1 MIGFKKTPIRLVLI
15 IFFISVVSII
25 LIYVDSL
32 NNEPLAIEEIT
43 ISRDLSES
51 FTPIKSKQIHTV
63 RKGDSLSVIFEDKQV
78 PLNTAY
84 KIFDFDK
91 NNLLSSII
99 PGDIMEFN
107 YMGNDLLSIE
117 IIKDDVNSILIKT
130 EDEISIVNIKKEAQ
144 TITSFGFGEIRDS
157 FYKSAKDVGIPDS
170 IIMDFAYIFGWDIDF
185 IFDVRKGD
193 KFSVIYETEFSEGE
207 KISNGDIV
215 FAEFTNREKKY
226 IAQRFFDD
234 VQGKQ
239 YFNENGENVKK
250 AFLRAPLDFAYIS
263 SHFNPNRMHPILHKI
278 KAHNGV
284 DYAAKTGTPVRAT
297 GEGTVI
303 LRANKGGYG
312 RLIEIRHFNEYTT
325 RYAHLSGY
333 AKGLQVGSKVDQ
345 GDIIGYVGKSG
356 LATGPHLHYEFRVN
370 GMHTDPLRVKFPNA
384 KPIESENKEDFTN
397 FALALD
403 LKMNTLKKKLFSSN
417 EEKIEE

>member
-15 IFFISVVSII
+15 IFLISVVSII

-32 NNEPLAIEEIT
+32 DNEPLAIEEIT
-43 ISRDLSES
+43 ISRDLSEGL
-51 FTPIKSKQIHTV
+51 TPIKSKQIHTV

-130 EDEISIVNIKKEAQ
+130 EDEISIMNIKKEAQ

-207 KISNGDIV
+207 KISSGDIV

-226 IAQRFFDD
+226 IAQRFFDN

-284 DYAAKTGTPVRAT
+284 DYAAKKNTPVKAS
-297 GEGTVI
+297 GDGVI
-303 LRANKGGYG
+303 SFIGRQSGYG
-312 RLIEIRHFNEYTT
+312 RTVEIKHGGNIKTL
-325 RYAHLSGY
+325 YAHLERFNT
-333 AKGLQVGSKVDQ
+333 KLKVGSKVKQ
-345 GDIIGYVGKSG
+345 GEIIAFVGDSG
-356 LATGPHLHYEFRVN
+356 QATGPHLHFEFWQGEIRS
-370 GMHTDPLRVKFPNA
+370 DPVKVKLPSA
-384 KPIESENKEDFTN
+384 KPVNNAQRNEFEDL
-397 FALALD
+397 LALN
-403 LKMNTLKKKLFSSN
+403 LNKLN
-417 EEKIEE
+417 EYNLPKYE

>member
-15 IFFISVVSII
+15 TFLISVVSII
-25 LIYVDSL
+25 LIYIDSL

-43 ISRDLSES
+43 ISRDLSEGL
-51 FTPIKSKQIHTV
+51 TPIKSKQIHTV

-207 KISNGDIV
+207 KISSGDIV

-226 IAQRFFDD
+226 IAQRFFDS

-284 DYAAKTGTPVRAT
+284 DYAAKRNTPVKAS
-297 GEGTVI
+297 GDGVI
-303 LRANKGGYG
+303 SFIGKQRGYG
-312 RLIEIRHFNEYTT
+312 RTIEIKHGGNIKTL
-325 RYAHLSGY
+325 YAHLERFNS
-333 AKGLQVGSKVDQ
+333 KLKQGSKVKQ
-345 GDIIGYVGKSG
+345 GDIIAYVGDSG
-356 LATGPHLHYEFRVN
+356 QATGTHLHFEFWKGEIR
-370 GMHTDPLRVKFPNA
+370 TDPVKVKLPSA
-384 KPIESENKEDFTN
+384 KPVNISQKDDFDNLLQLNLNKLN
-397 FALALD
+397 QYD
-403 LKMNTLKKKLFSSN
+403 LKKNG
-417 EEKIEE
+417 

>member
-15 IFFISVVSII
+15 TFLISVVSII

-32 NNEPLAIEEIT
+32 DNEPLAIEEIT
-43 ISRDLSES
+43 ISRDLSEIL
-51 FTPIKSKQIHTV
+51 TPIKSKQIHTV

-207 KISNGDIV
+207 KISSGDIV

-284 DYAAKTGTPVRAT
+284 DYAAKRNTPVKAS
-297 GEGTVI
+297 GDGVI
-303 LRANKGGYG
+303 SFIGRQSGYG
-312 RLIEIRHFNEYTT
+312 RTVEIKHGGNIKTL
-325 RYAHLSGY
+325 YAHLERFNT
-333 AKGLQVGSKVDQ
+333 KLKVGSKVKQ
-345 GDIIGYVGKSG
+345 GEIIAFVGDSG
-356 LATGPHLHYEFRVN
+356 QATGPHLHFEFWQGEIRS
-370 GMHTDPLRVKFPNA
+370 DPVKVKLPSA
-384 KPIESENKEDFTN
+384 KPVNNSQRNEFEDL
-397 FALALD
+397 LALNLNKLNEYNL
-403 LKMNTLKKKLFSSN
+403 LKY
-417 EEKIEE
+417 E

>member
-15 IFFISVVSII
+15 TFLISVVSII
-25 LIYVDSL
+25 LIYVDSI
-32 NNEPLAIEEIT
+32 NNDPLAVEEIT

-51 FTPIKSKQIHTV
+51 LTPIKSKQIHTV

-144 TITSFGFGEIRDS
+144 TITSFGFGEIKDS

-207 KISNGDIV
+207 KISSGDIV

-284 DYAAKTGTPVRAT
+284 DYAAKRNTPVKAS
-297 GEGTVI
+297 GDGVI
-303 LRANKGGYG
+303 SFIGRQSGYG
-312 RLIEIRHFNEYTT
+312 RTVEIKHGGNIKTL
-325 RYAHLSGY
+325 YAHLERFNT
-333 AKGLQVGSKVDQ
+333 KLKVGSKVKQ
-345 GDIIGYVGKSG
+345 GEIIAFVGDSG
-356 LATGPHLHYEFRVN
+356 QATGPHLHFEFWQGEIRS
-370 GMHTDPLRVKFPNA
+370 DPVKVKLPSA
-384 KPIESENKEDFTN
+384 KPVNNSQRNEFEDL
-397 FALALD
+397 LALNLNKLNEYNL
-403 LKMNTLKKKLFSSN
+403 LKY
-417 EEKIEE
+417 E

>member
-15 IFFISVVSII
+15 TFLICVVSII

-43 ISRDLSES
+43 ISRDLSEDL
-51 FTPIKSKQIHTV
+51 TPIKSKQIHTV

-117 IIKDDVNSILIKT
+117 IIKDEVNSILIKT

-193 KFSVIYETEFSEGE
+193 KFSVIYETDFSEGE
-207 KISNGDIV
+207 KISSGDII

-284 DYAAKTGTPVRAT
+284 DYAAKRNTPVKAS
-297 GEGTVI
+297 GDGVI
-303 LRANKGGYG
+303 SFIGRQSGYG
-312 RLIEIRHFNEYTT
+312 RTVEIKHGGNIKTL
-325 RYAHLSGY
+325 YAHLERFNT
-333 AKGLQVGSKVDQ
+333 KLKVGSKVKQ
-345 GDIIGYVGKSG
+345 GEIIAYVGDSG
-356 LATGPHLHYEFRVN
+356 QATGPHLHFEFWQGEIRS
-370 GMHTDPLRVKFPNA
+370 DPVKVKLPSA
-384 KPIESENKEDFTN
+384 KPCLLYTSDAADE
-397 FALALD
+397 
-403 LKMNTLKKKLFSSN
+403 
-417 EEKIEE
+417 

>member
-15 IFFISVVSII
+15 TFLISVVSII

-32 NNEPLAIEEIT
+32 DNEPLAIEEIT
-43 ISRDLSES
+43 ISRDLSEGLI
-51 FTPIKSKQIHTV
+51 PIKSKQIHTV
-63 RKGDSLSVIFEDKQV
+63 KKGDSLSVIFEDKQV

-207 KISNGDIV
+207 KISSGDIV

-284 DYAAKTGTPVRAT
+284 DYAAKRNTPVKAS
-297 GEGTVI
+297 GDGVI
-303 LRANKGGYG
+303 SFIGRQSGYG
-312 RLIEIRHFNEYTT
+312 RTVEIKHGGNIKTL
-325 RYAHLSGY
+325 YAHLERFNT
-333 AKGLQVGSKVDQ
+333 KLKVGSKVKQ
-345 GDIIGYVGKSG
+345 GEIIAFVGDSG
-356 LATGPHLHYEFRVN
+356 QATGPHLHFEFWQGEIRS
-370 GMHTDPLRVKFPNA
+370 DPVKVKLPSA
-384 KPIESENKEDFTN
+384 KPVNNAQRNEFEDL
-397 FALALD
+397 LALN
-403 LKMNTLKKKLFSSN
+403 LNKLN
-417 EEKIEE
+417 EYNLPKYE

>member
-15 IFFISVVSII
+15 TFLISVVSII

-32 NNEPLAIEEIT
+32 DNEPLAIEEIT
-43 ISRDLSES
+43 ISRDLSEGLI
-51 FTPIKSKQIHTV
+51 PIKSKQIHTV

-117 IIKDDVNSILIKT
+117 IIKDDINSILIKT

-185 IFDVRKGD
+185 IFDVREGD
-193 KFSVIYETEFSEGE
+193 KFSVIYETDFSEGE
-207 KISNGDIV
+207 KISSGDIV
-215 FAEFTNREKKY
+215 FAEFTNKDKKY

-284 DYAAKTGTPVRAT
+284 DYAAKRNTPVKAS
-297 GEGTVI
+297 GDGVI
-303 LRANKGGYG
+303 SFIGRQSGYG
-312 RLIEIRHFNEYTT
+312 RTVEIKHGGNIKTL
-325 RYAHLSGY
+325 YAHLE
-333 AKGLQVGSKVDQ
+333 KFNTKLKVGSKVKQ
-345 GDIIGYVGKSG
+345 GEIIAFVGDSG
-356 LATGPHLHYEFRVN
+356 QATGPHLHFEFWQGEIRS
-370 GMHTDPLRVKFPNA
+370 DPVKVKLPSA
-384 KPIESENKEDFTN
+384 KPVNNAQRNEFEDL
-397 FALALD
+397 LALN
-403 LKMNTLKKKLFSSN
+403 LNKLN
-417 EEKIEE
+417 EYNLPKYE

>member
-15 IFFISVVSII
+15 TFLISVVSII

-43 ISRDLSES
+43 ISRDLSEGL
-51 FTPIKSKQIHTV
+51 TPIKSKQIHTV

-117 IIKDDVNSILIKT
+117 IIKDGVNSILIKT

-144 TITSFGFGEIRDS
+144 TITSFGFGEIKDS

-193 KFSVIYETEFSEGE
+193 KFSVIYETDFSEGE
-207 KISNGDIV
+207 KISSGDIV
-215 FAEFTNREKKY
+215 FAEFTNREKRY
-226 IAQRFFDD
+226 IALRFFDD

-284 DYAAKTGTPVRAT
+284 DYAAKRNTPVKAS
-297 GEGTVI
+297 GDGVI
-303 LRANKGGYG
+303 SFIGRQSGYG
-312 RLIEIRHFNEYTT
+312 RTVEIKHGGNIKTL
-325 RYAHLSGY
+325 YAHLERFNT
-333 AKGLQVGSKVDQ
+333 KLKVGSKVKQ
-345 GDIIGYVGKSG
+345 GEIIAFVGDSG
-356 LATGPHLHYEFRVN
+356 QATGPHLHFEFWQGEIRS
-370 GMHTDPLRVKFPNA
+370 DPVKVKLPSA
-384 KPIESENKEDFTN
+384 KPVNNAQRNEFEDL
-397 FALALD
+397 LALN
-403 LKMNTLKKKLFSSN
+403 LNKLN
-417 EEKIEE
+417 EYNLPKYE

>member
-15 IFFISVVSII
+15 TFLISVVSII

-32 NNEPLAIEEIT
+32 DNEPLAIEEIT
-43 ISRDLSES
+43 ISRDLSEGL
-51 FTPIKSKQIHTV
+51 TPIKSKQIHTV

-130 EDEISIVNIKKEAQ
+130 ENEISIVNIKKEAQ

-207 KISNGDIV
+207 KISSGDIV

-284 DYAAKTGTPVRAT
+284 DYAAKRNTPVKAS
-297 GEGTVI
+297 GDGVI
-303 LRANKGGYG
+303 SFIGRQSGYG
-312 RLIEIRHFNEYTT
+312 RTVEIKHGGNIKTL
-325 RYAHLSGY
+325 YAHLERFNT
-333 AKGLQVGSKVDQ
+333 KLKVGSKVKQ
-345 GDIIGYVGKSG
+345 GEIIAFVGDSG
-356 LATGPHLHYEFRVN
+356 QATGPHLHFEFWQGEIRS
-370 GMHTDPLRVKFPNA
+370 DPVKVKLPSA
-384 KPIESENKEDFTN
+384 KPVNNAQRNEFEDL
-397 FALALD
+397 LALN
-403 LKMNTLKKKLFSSN
+403 LNKLN
-417 EEKIEE
+417 EYNLPKYE

>member
-15 IFFISVVSII
+15 TFLISVVSII

-130 EDEISIVNIKKEAQ
+130 EDEISIVKIKKEAQ
-144 TITSFGFGEIRDS
+144 TITSIGFGEIRDS
-157 FYKSAKDVGIPDS
+157 FYKSAKGVGIPDS

-193 KFSVIYETEFSEGE
+193 KFSVIYETDFSEGE
-207 KISNGDIV
+207 KISSGDIV

-234 VQGKQ
+234 IQGKQ

-284 DYAAKTGTPVRAT
+284 DYAAKRNTPVKAS
-297 GEGTVI
+297 GDGVI
-303 LRANKGGYG
+303 SFIGRQSGYG
-312 RLIEIRHFNEYTT
+312 RTVEIKHGGNIKTL
-325 RYAHLSGY
+325 YAHLERFNT
-333 AKGLQVGSKVDQ
+333 KLKVGSKVKQ
-345 GDIIGYVGKSG
+345 GEIIAFVGDSG
-356 LATGPHLHYEFRVN
+356 QATGPHLHFEFWQGEIRS
-370 GMHTDPLRVKFPNA
+370 DPVKVKLPSA
-384 KPIESENKEDFTN
+384 KPVNNAQRNEFEDL
-397 FALALD
+397 LALN
-403 LKMNTLKKKLFSSN
+403 LNKLN
-417 EEKIEE
+417 EYNLPKYE

>member
-15 IFFISVVSII
+15 TFLISVVSII

-32 NNEPLAIEEIT
+32 DNEPLAIEEIT
-43 ISRDLSES
+43 ISRDLSEGL
-51 FTPIKSKQIHTV
+51 TPIKSKQIHTV

-117 IIKDDVNSILIKT
+117 IIKDDINSILIKT

-207 KISNGDIV
+207 KISSGDIV

-284 DYAAKTGTPVRAT
+284 DYAAKRNTPVKAS
-297 GEGTVI
+297 GDGVI
-303 LRANKGGYG
+303 SFIGRQSGYG
-312 RLIEIRHFNEYTT
+312 RTVEIKHGGNIKTL
-325 RYAHLSGY
+325 YAHLERFNT
-333 AKGLQVGSKVDQ
+333 KLKVGSKVKQ
-345 GDIIGYVGKSG
+345 GEIIAFVGDSG
-356 LATGPHLHYEFRVN
+356 QATGPHLHFEFWQGEIRS
-370 GMHTDPLRVKFPNA
+370 DPVKVKLPSA
-384 KPIESENKEDFTN
+384 KPVNNSQRNEFEDL
-397 FALALD
+397 LALN
-403 LKMNTLKKKLFSSN
+403 LNKLN
-417 EEKIEE
+417 EYNLPKYE

>member
-15 IFFISVVSII
+15 IFLISVVSII

-32 NNEPLAIEEIT
+32 DNEPLAIEEIT
-43 ISRDLSES
+43 ISRDLSEGL
-51 FTPIKSKQIHTV
+51 TPIKSKQIHKV

-130 EDEISIVNIKKEAQ
+130 EDEISIMNIKKEAQ
-144 TITSFGFGEIRDS
+144 TITSFGFGEIKDS

-207 KISNGDIV
+207 KISSGDIV

-284 DYAAKTGTPVRAT
+284 DYAAKRNTPVKAS
-297 GEGTVI
+297 GDGVI
-303 LRANKGGYG
+303 SFIGRQIGYG
-312 RLIEIRHFNEYTT
+312 RTVEIKHGGNIKTL
-325 RYAHLSGY
+325 YAHLERFNT
-333 AKGLQVGSKVDQ
+333 KLKVGSKVKQ
-345 GDIIGYVGKSG
+345 GEIIAFVGDSG
-356 LATGPHLHYEFRVN
+356 QATGPHLHFEFWQGEIRS
-370 GMHTDPLRVKFPNA
+370 DPVKVKLPSA
-384 KPIESENKEDFTN
+384 KPVNNAQRNEFEDL
-397 FALALD
+397 LALN
-403 LKMNTLKKKLFSSN
+403 LNKLN
-417 EEKIEE
+417 EYNLPKYE

>member
-15 IFFISVVSII
+15 TFLISVVSII

-51 FTPIKSKQIHTV
+51 LTPIKSKQIHTV
-63 RKGDSLSVIFEDKQV
+63 KKGDSLSVIFEDKQV

-207 KISNGDIV
+207 KISSGDIV

-284 DYAAKTGTPVRAT
+284 DYAAKRNTPVKAS
-297 GEGTVI
+297 GDGVI
-303 LRANKGGYG
+303 SFIGRQSGYG
-312 RLIEIRHFNEYTT
+312 RTVEIKHGGNIKTL
-325 RYAHLSGY
+325 YAHLERFNT
-333 AKGLQVGSKVDQ
+333 KLKVGSKVKQ
-345 GDIIGYVGKSG
+345 GEIIAFVGDSG
-356 LATGPHLHYEFRVN
+356 QATGPHLHFEFWQGEIRS
-370 GMHTDPLRVKFPNA
+370 DPVKVKLPSA
-384 KPIESENKEDFTN
+384 KPVNNAQRNEFEDL
-397 FALALD
+397 LALN
-403 LKMNTLKKKLFSSN
+403 LNKLN
-417 EEKIEE
+417 EYNLPKYE

>member
-15 IFFISVVSII
+15 TFLISVVSII

-32 NNEPLAIEEIT
+32 DNEPLAIEEIT

-51 FTPIKSKQIHTV
+51 LTPIKSKQIHTV
-63 RKGDSLSVIFEDKQV
+63 KKGDSLSVIFEDKQV

-207 KISNGDIV
+207 KISSGDIV

-284 DYAAKTGTPVRAT
+284 DYAAKRNTPVKAS
-297 GEGTVI
+297 GDGVI
-303 LRANKGGYG
+303 SFIGRQSGYG
-312 RLIEIRHFNEYTT
+312 RTVEIKHGGNIKTL
-325 RYAHLSGY
+325 YAHLERFNT
-333 AKGLQVGSKVDQ
+333 KLKVGSKVKQ
-345 GDIIGYVGKSG
+345 GDIIAYVGDSG
-356 LATGPHLHYEFRVN
+356 QATGPHLHFEFWQGEIRS
-370 GMHTDPLRVKFPNA
+370 DPVKVKLPSA
-384 KPIESENKEDFTN
+384 KPVNISQKDDFDNLLQLNLNKLN
-397 FALALD
+397 QY
-403 LKMNTLKKKLFSSN
+403 NLKKN
-417 EEKIEE
+417 G

>member
-15 IFFISVVSII
+15 TFLISVVSII

-32 NNEPLAIEEIT
+32 DNEPLAIEEIT

-51 FTPIKSKQIHTV
+51 LTPIKSKQIHTV

-130 EDEISIVNIKKEAQ
+130 EDEISIANIKKEAQ

-207 KISNGDIV
+207 KISSGDIV

-284 DYAAKTGTPVRAT
+284 DYAAKRNTPVKAS
-297 GEGTVI
+297 GDGVI
-303 LRANKGGYG
+303 SFIGRQSGYG
-312 RLIEIRHFNEYTT
+312 RTVEIKHGGNIKTL
-325 RYAHLSGY
+325 YAHLERFNT
-333 AKGLQVGSKVDQ
+333 KLKVGSKVKQ
-345 GDIIGYVGKSG
+345 GEIIAFVGDSG
-356 LATGPHLHYEFRVN
+356 QATGPHLHFEFWQGEIRS
-370 GMHTDPLRVKFPNA
+370 DPVKVKLPSA
-384 KPIESENKEDFTN
+384 KPVNNAQRNEFEDL
-397 FALALD
+397 LALN
-403 LKMNTLKKKLFSSN
+403 LNKLN
-417 EEKIEE
+417 EYNLPKYE